1 MKNEQEAN
9 VSIEIMNFIDTGF
22 KKIVS
27 KMIDMEKNQIDM
39 EKNMKEDM
47 KKYLKSTYKAQTKE
61 GKARFVSEL
70 NKEGKSQKEIAD
82 LLGIKPPRISLL
94 IKESKRNGR

>member
-1 MKNEQEAN
+1 MKNEQETN
-9 VSIEIMNFIDTGF
+9 LSIEIMNLMDTGF

-27 KMIDMEKNQIDM
+27 KINDLEKNQIDM
-39 EKNMKEDM
+39 EEDM
-47 KKYLKSTYKAQTKE
+47 KKYLKSTYKAHTKE

-94 IKESKRNGR
+94 IKESRRNGR